1 MSPFARPVVHPTRE
15 KLRGKA
21 WQAFNLAKMA
31 RLGVNLGLTSVPR
44 HLRRFP
50 WIAQLARVNG
60 LHDRMTRGRTGAVR
74 EANAYVISNIVTT
87 FSEMIQGIVDRPG
100 HSVLHEDLVPPE
112 ILYGMGLQPWMA
124 EFLGIVLPMI
134 EPSACVPYIDRAE
147 MEGIPSDV
155 CSLPK
160 STMGLVLL
168 DQMPSPVAV
177 VSSNMPCDGGMAQY
191 AVIQRKLRAPLFQ
204 LDVPHD
210 FHDERAVG
218 YFAHQLRDMIDF
230 LERHTP
236 GRMDW
241 DRMRE
246 VCEERNRAVGY
257 ELDLW
262 DLLKLRPAPMAAEP
276 IYLTH
281 MVYAVA
287 QAGLPRSTEVFRR
300 VAELARQNHE
310 RGEGAV
316 PKEQHRVVLWN
327 PPTMMFMDLFAWAEQ
342 AWGVALLMDMLT
354 FHRHPFIDTRSPETM
369 LRDLARIVMQGP
381 MARHTR
387 GPAANFFRDL
397 FYIVEHFDLDMIWM
411 AAHVGCKNTQA
422 LLGMLR
428 ERCRER
434 ETPLL
439 VIDYDL
445 MDPRVESPEGIC
457 AQVDRFMET
466 VMAKEKRT

>member
-1 MSPFARPVVHPTRE
+1 
-15 KLRGKA
+15 
-21 WQAFNLAKMA
+21 
-31 RLGVNLGLTSVPR
+31 
-44 HLRRFP
+44 
-50 WIAQLARVNG
+50 
-60 LHDRMTRGRTGAVR
+60 
-74 EANAYVISNIVTT
+74 
-87 FSEMIQGIVDRPG
+87 
-100 HSVLHEDLVPPE
+100 
-112 ILYGMGLQPWMA
+112 
-124 EFLGIVLPMI
+124 
-134 EPSACVPYIDRAE
+134 
-147 MEGIPSDV
+147 
-155 CSLPK
+155 
-160 STMGLVLL
+160 
-168 DQMPSPVAV
+168 
-177 VSSNMPCDGGMAQY
+177 
-191 AVIQRKLRAPLFQ
+191 
-204 LDVPHD
+204 
-210 FHDERAVG
+210 
-218 YFAHQLRDMIDF
+218 
-230 LERHTP
+230 
-236 GRMDW
+236 
-241 DRMRE
+241 
-246 VCEERNRAVGY
+246 
-257 ELDLW
+257 
-262 DLLKLRPAPMAAEP
+262 
-276 IYLTH
+276 